1 MVILKN
7 VTKKDKYIE
16 CDYYPEGKDSSGHII
31 YDFKDDKIIE
41 KKLSPRYDEIE
52 IYFNYA
58 LKRLQRIIKSDDF
71 KNGEFKEEYAALWY
85 WST

>member
-7 VTKKDKYIE
+7 VTKKDNYIE
-16 CDYYPEGKDSSGHII
+16 CDYFPEGKDAKGHII
-31 YDFKDDKIIE
+31 YDFKADKPIE

-58 LKRLQRIIKSDDF
+58 LKRLKRIIKSDDF
-71 KNGEFKEEYAALWY
+71 KNGEFKGEYAALWY
-85 WST
+85 

>member
-1 MVILKN
+1 MKEKSQVEDI
-7 VTKKDKYIE
+7 DR
-16 CDYYPEGKDSSGHII
+16 SI

-85 WST
+85 